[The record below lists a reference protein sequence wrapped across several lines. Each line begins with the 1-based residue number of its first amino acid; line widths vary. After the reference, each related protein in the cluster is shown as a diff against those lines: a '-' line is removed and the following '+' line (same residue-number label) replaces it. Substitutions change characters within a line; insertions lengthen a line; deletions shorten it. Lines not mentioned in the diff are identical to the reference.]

1 MPKAPLIAVV
11 EDDWFF
17 RDSMRSLMESLGYA
31 VEAFSS
37 AADFLA
43 SPHLTETAC
52 LIADVHMPAMT
63 GIGLHSHLADTGY
76 AIPTILITAHP
87 NAADRSRSLH
97 DGVVCYLSKPVNEER
112 LMGCLRTAL
121 SRAELP
127 DENP

>member
-1 MPKAPLIAVV
+1 MPPANEKHTVQYL
-11 EDDWFF
+11 F
-17 RDSMRSLMESLGYA
+17 RSSGARGIHPSLRAGS
-31 VEAFSS
+31 
-37 AADFLA
+37 FLSGILTRKL